1 MADPD
6 NAELQLR
13 IVNMELQLDEMKK
26 ERDEIKMD
34 LLKVFEHIEKEVLI
48 YFKY

>member
-26 ERDEIKMD
+26 ER
-34 LLKVFEHIEKEVLI
+34 LKKR
-48 YFKY
+48 Y